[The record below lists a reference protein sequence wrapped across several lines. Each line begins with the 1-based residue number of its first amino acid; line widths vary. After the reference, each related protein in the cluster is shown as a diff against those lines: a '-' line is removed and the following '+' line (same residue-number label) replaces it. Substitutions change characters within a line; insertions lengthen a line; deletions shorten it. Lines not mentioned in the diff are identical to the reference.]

1 MNLRSSRGARERG
14 SVFILV
20 LWISFGLVV
29 LALYFANSMNFELR
43 AADNRV
49 AAIEAE
55 HAISGAAR
63 YTSYVLTE
71 YATNGA
77 VPDLRYYSSKAVPV
91 GDAIFWFL
99 GRSDVQ
105 SQGFSTPTVP
115 VFGLVDEASKLN
127 LNSTNVTVD
136 MLASLP
142 GMTYELAAAII
153 DWRDTDGEVTEDGAE
168 DETYQRLLPPRRC
181 KNGPFE
187 SVEELRLVFGATLDI
202 LYGEDVNRNGLL
214 DSNEN
219 DGDTS
224 PPSDNRDGR
233 LYPGILDYLTVYS
246 RQPNTKSDGSA
257 RTSVNNRQQLS
268 TLLQA
273 TFDTSRANEILAQI
287 GPPNAPLSSVL
298 EFYVRSQM
306 TADEFARIEGGLTAS
321 TGNFVEGLINVNT
334 ASEAV
339 LNCIPGIGTTNAPA
353 IVAFRLSNP
362 NRLTSMAWVKEVLDE
377 PAIRQAGR
385 YLTGQAYQFTAD
397 IVALGHHDRG
407 YQRIKFVFDTTEG
420 APKILYRQDLTALGW
435 ALGRQVREDL
445 QLAKVLRR

>member
-1 MNLRSSRGARERG
+1 MNLRLTSSRGARERG

-49 AAIEAE
+49 ATIEAE

-91 GDAIFWFL
+91 GDAIFWLL
-99 GRSDVQ
+99 GRGEEQ
-105 SQGFSTPTVP
+105 SQGLSTPTVP
-115 VFGLVDEASKLN
+115 MFGLVDESSKLN
-127 LNSTNVTVD
+127 LNSTNVTAT

-142 GMTYELAAAII
+142 GMTLELADAII
-153 DWRDTDGEVTEDGAE
+153 DWRDADGEVSEYGAE
-168 DETYQRLLPPRRC
+168 DEIYQRLLPPRRC

-214 DSNEN
+214 DANEN
-219 DGDTS
+219 DGDIS

-233 LYPGILDYLTVYS
+233 LYRGILDYMTIYS
-246 RQPNTKSDGSA
+246 REPDADSDGVQRIVVTNGVALRS
-257 RTSVNNRQQLS
+257 
-268 TLLQA
+268 LLTTNFPNK
-273 TFDTSRANEILAQI
+273 TFNI
-287 GPPNAPLSSVL
+287 PPTGYRSVL
-298 EFYVRSQM
+298 EFESAIGDDL
-306 TADEFARIEGGLTAS
+306 TANEIAGIEGSLRNVNLDGL
-321 TGNFVEGLINVNT
+321 VNVNT

-339 LNCIPGIGTTNAPA
+339 LACIPGISNSATAL
-353 IVAFRLSNP
+353 VAFRQSNP
-362 NRLTSMAWVKEVLDE
+362 DRLTSMTWLKDVVDE
-377 PAIRQAGR
+377 TAIQQAGP
-385 YLTGQAYQFTAD
+385 YLTGRAYQFTAD

-407 YQRIKFVFDTTEG
+407 YQRVKFVFDTTED
-420 APKILYRQDLTALGW
+420 APKILYRQDLSALGW

-445 QLAKVLRR
+445 QLAKALRR